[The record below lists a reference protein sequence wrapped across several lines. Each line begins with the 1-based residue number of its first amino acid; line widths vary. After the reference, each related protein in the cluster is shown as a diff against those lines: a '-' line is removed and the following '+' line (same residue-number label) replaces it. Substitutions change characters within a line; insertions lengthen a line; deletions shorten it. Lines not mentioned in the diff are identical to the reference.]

1 MSDMLLPPGNELYL
15 AAGLTPA
22 AGETSALEKT
32 ISMWLTRI
40 SLKRE
45 TQGSSC
51 FQSDGTKVHASAFKI
66 DEVDPTGAGDSFAG
80 GFIGHLVNHGK
91 DDLIE
96 AVITGAAVASFTV
109 SGFGVDG
116 LLEAT
121 GNSIQTRRNIIR
133 VSMEKFKT
141 I

>member
-66 DEVDPTGAGDSFAG
+66 DEVDPTGAGDCFG
-80 GFIGHLVNHGK
+80 GAPLKPEDNAIRR
-91 DDLIE
+91 
-96 AVITGAAVASFTV
+96 ITKSITAYHQACHTYP
-109 SGFGVDG
+109 VD
-116 LLEAT
+116 T
-121 GNSIQTRRNIIR
+121 
-133 VSMEKFKT
+133 
-141 I
+141 